1 MFWVVGGCIPVS
13 PNKYKNKIIIEGS
26 LQNLI
31 YSKIYFWRESSYT
44 DLLSWA
50 LGLNLSTRFWV
61 TRGLG
66 LISTFKV
73 WLTSGERL
81 LPFRACVHYFYQFL
95 FFFSSNDRPSK
106 SIKKCFLFHLKS
118 SFCSQDIQTFVIFS
132 LPFHNFQIQK
142 GKWKWNN
149 LWCHKTWSDNT

>member
-1 MFWVVGGCIPVS
+1 M
-13 PNKYKNKIIIEGS
+13 
-26 LQNLI
+26 
-31 YSKIYFWRESSYT
+31 
-44 DLLSWA
+44 LSWA

-118 SFCSQDIQTFVIFS
+118 SFCSQDIQTFVFS
-132 LPFHNFQIQK
+132 SSPLFLPVSHCVGGCLKVSLKVYDVINCLNKNLITHCVWYLGKEKKEWHWNFIN
-142 GKWKWNN
+142 W
-149 LWCHKTWSDNT
+149 